1 MSKSTDTNSD
11 SRQVQGTAITVEN
24 ASKSYRQADGSHLE
38 VLRELSFEAEPG
50 DFVSILGPSGCGKST
65 LLNLIADLEEPTSG
79 SVTVGTDDGETTVGF
94 VFQEPRLLDW
104 RTVRYNIEFGLKG
117 MGIPESEWDER
128 VDRYLEL
135 VNLSEFADEYPQS
148 LSGGMKQRV
157 ALARAM
163 AIESDVILMDE
174 PFGALDEITA
184 RELRQDLVDIWQQE
198 RKTIVF
204 VTHNALE
211 AAFLSQ
217 RVLVLSQRPARIV
230 ENRAVEKPHPRD
242 LDDPDIV
249 EVSEECVDV
258 LQEYI

>member
-1 MSKSTDTNSD
+1 
-11 SRQVQGTAITVEN
+11 
-24 ASKSYRQADGSHLE
+24 
-38 VLRELSFEAEPG
+38 
-50 DFVSILGPSGCGKST
+50 
-65 LLNLIADLEEPTSG
+65 
-79 SVTVGTDDGETTVGF
+79 
-94 VFQEPRLLDW
+94 
-104 RTVRYNIEFGLKG
+104 

-230 ENRAVEKPHPRD
+230 ENRSVEKPHPRD

-249 EVSEECVDV
+249 EVSEECINV

>member
-1 MSKSTDTNSD
+1 MTQMSHSADEEYGS
-11 SRQVQGTAITVEN
+11 GITVDD
-24 ASKSYRQADGSHLE
+24 ASKSYRQADGSRLE
-38 VLRELSFEAEPG
+38 VLRDLSFEAKPG
-50 DFVSILGPSGCGKST
+50 NFVSVLGPSGCGKST
-65 LLNLIADLEEPTSG
+65 LLNLIADLEDPTNG
-79 SVTVGTDDGETTVGF
+79 SVSVGTSESETTVGF

-117 MGIPESEWDER
+117 MGIPESEWEER
-128 VDRYLEL
+128 VDRYLDL

-184 RELRQDLVDIWQQE
+184 RELRKDLIDIWQTE

-230 ENRAVEKPHPRD
+230 ADRTVEKPHPRD

-249 EVSEECVDV
+249 TVSEECVEA
-258 LQEYI
+258 LQEHI

>member
-1 MSKSTDTNSD
+1 MTRMNHATDSEQVDGTRISVDEVSKW
-11 SRQVQGTAITVEN
+11 
-24 ASKSYRQADGSHLE
+24 YRQADGTQLD
-38 VLRELSFEAEPG
+38 VLDELSFETRAG
-50 DFVSILGPSGCGKST
+50 GFVSILGPSGCGKST
-65 LLNLIADLEEPTSG
+65 LLNLIADLEEPSSG
-79 SVTVGTDDGETTVGF
+79 SVTVGSSDSETTVAF

-135 VNLSEFADEYPQS
+135 VELSDFADEYPQS

-163 AIESDVILMDE
+163 AVESDVILMDE

-184 RELRQDLVDIWQQE
+184 RELRKDLVEIWQTE

-230 ENRAVEKPHPRD
+230 ADKTVEKSHPRD

-249 EVSEECVDV
+249 GVSEECVDA
-258 LQEYI
+258 LQEHI

>member
-1 MSKSTDTNSD
+1 MTTMNHATESERVDGTKISVDDISKW
-11 SRQVQGTAITVEN
+11 
-24 ASKSYRQADGSHLE
+24 YRQADSTQLD
-38 VLRELSFEAEPG
+38 VLKDLSFETQPG
-50 DFVSILGPSGCGKST
+50 DFISILGPSGCGKST
-65 LLNLIADLEEPTSG
+65 LLNLIADLEDPSSG
-79 SVTVGTDDGETTVGF
+79 SVTVGSPDSETTVGF

-117 MGIPESEWDER
+117 IGIPESEWDER

-184 RELRQDLVDIWQQE
+184 RELRKDLVDIWREE

-230 ENRAVEKPHPRD
+230 ADRTVEKPHPRE

-249 EVSEECVDV
+249 EVSEECVEA

>member
-1 MSKSTDTNSD
+1 MTQMNHSAD
-11 SRQVQGTAITVEN
+11 SEYGSGITVEDT
-24 ASKSYRQADGSHLE
+24 SKSYRQADGSSLE
-38 VLRELSFEAEPG
+38 VLRDLSFEAKPG
-50 DFVSILGPSGCGKST
+50 DFVSVLGPSGCGKST
-65 LLNLIADLEEPTSG
+65 LLNLIADLEDPTSG
-79 SVTVGTDDGETTVGF
+79 SVTVGTSDSETKVGF

-117 MGIPESEWDER
+117 MGIPESEWEER

-135 VNLSEFADEYPQS
+135 VNLSKFADEYPQS

-184 RELRQDLVDIWQQE
+184 RELRKDLIDIWQTE

-217 RVLVLSQRPARIV
+217 RVIVLSQRPARIV
-230 ENRAVEKPHPRD
+230 ADRTVEKPHPRD

-249 EVSEECVDV
+249 EVSEGCIKA
-258 LQEYI
+258 LQEHI